1 MDKEIIK
8 TDKAPAAIGT
18 YSQAIKVKADMLT
31 FVSGQIPI
39 DPISGELIGGGF
51 GEQAHQAFVNLRAII
66 EESGGRMSN
75 CVKINAYLTDL
86 ENFAEFNTVMAHY
99 FAEPFP
105 ARAAVGVSSLP
116 KNSLIEIEAILAS

>member
-1 MDKEIIK
+1 MEKEIIK
-8 TDKAPAAIGT
+8 TGKAPAAIGT
-18 YSQAIKVKADMLT
+18 YSQAIKVKANMLT

-39 DPISGELIGGGF
+39 DPATGELNGEGF
-51 GEQAHQAFVNLRAII
+51 AEQAHQAFINLRAIV

-105 ARAAVGVSSLP
+105 ARAAVGVCSLP
-116 KNSLIEIEAILAS
+116 KSSLVEIEAIVAS

>member
-1 MDKEIIK
+1 MEKEIIK

-39 DPISGELIGGGF
+39 DPTSGEVIGGDF
-51 GEQAHQAFVNLRAII
+51 GEQAHQAFINLRAII
-66 EESGGRMSN
+66 EESGERMSS
-75 CVKINAYLTDL
+75 CVKINAYLIDL
-86 ENFAEFNTVMAHY
+86 KNFAEFNTVMAHY

-116 KNSLIEIEAILAS
+116 KNSLTEIEAIVAS

>member
-39 DPISGELIGGGF
+39 DPTSGELTGADF
-51 GEQAHQAFVNLRAII
+51 GEQAHQAFINLRAII

-86 ENFAEFNTVMAHY
+86 KNFVEFNTVMAHY

-116 KNSLIEIEAILAS
+116 KNSLIEIEAIVAS

>member
-1 MDKEIIK
+1 MEKEIIK

-18 YSQAIKVKADMLT
+18 YSQAIKVRADMLT

-39 DPISGELIGGGF
+39 DPTSGELIGGDF
-51 GEQAHQAFVNLRAII
+51 GEQAHQAFINLRAII

-86 ENFAEFNTVMAHY
+86 ENFAEFNKVMAHY

-116 KNSLIEIEAILAS
+116 KNSLVEIEAIVAS

>member
-18 YSQAIKVKADMLT
+18 YSQAIKVKAGMLT

-39 DPISGELIGGGF
+39 DPTTGELNGEDF
-51 GEQAHQAFVNLRAII
+51 GEQAHQAFINLRAII

-105 ARAAVGVSSLP
+105 ARVAVGVSSLP
-116 KNSLIEIEAILAS
+116 KNSLVEIEAIVAS

>member
-1 MDKEIIK
+1 MEKEIIK

-18 YSQAIKVKADMLT
+18 YSQAIKVKASTLT

-39 DPISGELIGGGF
+39 DPVSGELIGEDF
-51 GEQAHQAFVNLRAII
+51 GEQAHQAFINLRAII

-75 CVKINAYLTDL
+75 CVKVNAYLTDL
-86 ENFAEFNTVMAHY
+86 ENFAEFNAVMAHY

-105 ARAAVGVSSLP
+105 ARAAVGISSLP
-116 KNSLIEIEAILAS
+116 KNSLVEIEATVAS

>member
-1 MDKEIIK
+1 MEKEIIK

-18 YSQAIKVKADMLT
+18 YSQAIRVKADMLT

-39 DPISGELIGGGF
+39 DPTSGELIGGDF
-51 GEQAHQAFVNLRAII
+51 GEQAHQAFINLRAII

-86 ENFAEFNTVMAHY
+86 ENFAEFNKVMAHY

>member
-18 YSQAIKVKADMLT
+18 YSQAVKVKADMLT

-39 DPISGELIGGGF
+39 DPTSGELIGGDF
-51 GEQAHQAFVNLRAII
+51 GEQAHQAFINLRAII
-66 EESGGRMSN
+66 EESGERMSS
-75 CVKINAYLTDL
+75 CVKINAYLIDL
-86 ENFAEFNTVMAHY
+86 KNFAEFNTVMAHY

-116 KNSLIEIEAILAS
+116 KNSLVEIEAIVAS

>member
-1 MDKEIIK
+1 MEKEIIK
-8 TDKAPAAIGT
+8 TGKAPAAIGT
-18 YSQAIKVKADMLT
+18 YSQAIKVKANMLT

-39 DPISGELIGGGF
+39 DPATGELNGEDF
-51 GEQAHQAFVNLRAII
+51 GEQAHQAFINLRAII

-86 ENFAEFNTVMAHY
+86 ENFAEFNTAMAHY

-116 KNSLIEIEAILAS
+116 KSSLVEIEAIVAS

>member
-1 MDKEIIK
+1 
-8 TDKAPAAIGT
+8 
-18 YSQAIKVKADMLT
+18 MLT

-39 DPISGELIGGGF
+39 DTVSGELIGGGF
-51 GEQAHQAFVNLRAII
+51 GEQAHQAFINLRAII
-66 EESGGRMSN
+66 EESEARMSN

-116 KNSLIEIEAILAS
+116 KNSLVEIEAIVAS

>member
-1 MDKEIIK
+1 MDKETIK

-39 DPISGELIGGGF
+39 DPTSGELTGGDF
-51 GEQAHQAFVNLRAII
+51 GAQAHQAFINLRAII

-116 KNSLIEIEAILAS
+116 KNSLIEIEAIVAS

>member
-1 MDKEIIK
+1 MEKEIIK

-39 DPISGELIGGGF
+39 DPTSGELIGGDF
-51 GEQAHQAFVNLRAII
+51 GEQAHQAFINLRAII

-86 ENFAEFNTVMAHY
+86 ENFAEFNKVMAHY

-116 KNSLIEIEAILAS
+116 KNSLVEIEAIVAS

>member
-1 MDKEIIK
+1 MKKEIIK

-39 DPISGELIGGGF
+39 DPSSGELIGTGF
-51 GEQAHQAFVNLRAII
+51 VEQAHQAFINLRAII
-66 EESGGRMSN
+66 EESGSRMSS
-75 CVKINAYLTDL
+75 CVKVNAYLIDL
-86 ENFAEFNTVMAHY
+86 ENFAEFNVVMAHY

-116 KNSLIEIEAILAS
+116 KNSLVEIEAVVAS

>member
-1 MDKEIIK
+1 MEKEIIK
-8 TDKAPAAIGT
+8 TGKAPAAIGT
-18 YSQAIKVKADMLT
+18 YSQAIKVKANMLT

-39 DPISGELIGGGF
+39 DPATGELNGEGF
-51 GEQAHQAFVNLRAII
+51 AEQAHQAFINLRAIV

-116 KNSLIEIEAILAS
+116 KSSLVEIEAIVAS

>member
-1 MDKEIIK
+1 MEKEIIK

-39 DPISGELIGGGF
+39 DPATGELNGRDF
-51 GEQAHQAFVNLRAII
+51 GEQAHQAFINLRAII

-86 ENFAEFNTVMAHY
+86 ENFAEFNAVMAHY

-105 ARAAVGVSSLP
+105 SRAAVGVSSLP
-116 KNSLIEIEAILAS
+116 KSSLVEIEAIVAS

>member
-1 MDKEIIK
+1 MEKEIIK
-8 TDKAPAAIGT
+8 TGKAPAAIGT
-18 YSQAIKVKADMLT
+18 YSQAIKVKANILT

-39 DPISGELIGGGF
+39 DPATGELNGEGF
-51 GEQAHQAFVNLRAII
+51 AEQAHQAFINLRAIV

-116 KNSLIEIEAILAS
+116 KSSLVEIEAIVAS

>member
-1 MDKEIIK
+1 MEKEIIK
-8 TDKAPAAIGT
+8 TDKAPSAIGT

-39 DPISGELIGGGF
+39 DPVTGELIRGGF

-66 EESGGRMSN
+66 EESGARMSN

-86 ENFAEFNTVMAHY
+86 KNFAEFNKVMAHY

-116 KNSLIEIEAILAS
+116 KNSLVEIEAIVAS

>member
-39 DPISGELIGGGF
+39 DPTSGELIGGDF
-51 GEQAHQAFVNLRAII
+51 GEQAHQAFINLRAII

-86 ENFAEFNTVMAHY
+86 ENFAEFNKVMAHY

-116 KNSLIEIEAILAS
+116 KNSLIEIEAIVAS

>member
-31 FVSGQIPI
+31 FLSGQIPI
-39 DPISGELIGGGF
+39 DPTSGELIGGDF
-51 GEQAHQAFVNLRAII
+51 GEQAHQAFINLRAII

-86 ENFAEFNTVMAHY
+86 ENFAEFNKVMAHY

-116 KNSLIEIEAILAS
+116 KNSLIEIEAIVAS

>member
-1 MDKEIIK
+1 MKKEIIK

-39 DPISGELIGGGF
+39 DPSSGELIGKNF
-51 GEQAHQAFVNLRAII
+51 GEQAHQAFINLRAII
-66 EESGGRMSN
+66 EESGSRMSS
-75 CVKINAYLTDL
+75 CVKVNAYLIDL
-86 ENFAEFNTVMAHY
+86 ENFAEFNVVMAHY

-116 KNSLIEIEAILAS
+116 KNSLVEIEAIVVS

>member
-1 MDKEIIK
+1 MEKEIIK

-39 DPISGELIGGGF
+39 DPTSGELIGEDF
-51 GEQAHQAFVNLRAII
+51 SEQAHQAFINLRAII

-116 KNSLIEIEAILAS
+116 KSSLVEIEAILAS

>member
-1 MDKEIIK
+1 MEKEIIK
-8 TDKAPAAIGT
+8 TGKAPAAIGT
-18 YSQAIKVKADMLT
+18 YSQAIKVKANMLT

-39 DPISGELIGGGF
+39 DPATGELNGEGF
-51 GEQAHQAFVNLRAII
+51 AEQAHQAFINLRAIV

-86 ENFAEFNTVMAHY
+86 ENFAEFNSVMAHY

-116 KNSLIEIEAILAS
+116 KSSLVEIEAILAS

>member
-1 MDKEIIK
+1 MEKEIVK

-18 YSQAIKVKADMLT
+18 YSQAIKVRADMLT

-39 DPISGELIGGGF
+39 DPTSGELIGGDF
-51 GEQAHQAFVNLRAII
+51 GEQAHQAFINLRAII

-86 ENFAEFNTVMAHY
+86 DNFTEFNKVMAHY

-105 ARAAVGVSSLP
+105 ARAAVGVSCLP
-116 KNSLIEIEAILAS
+116 KNSLIEIEAIVAS

>member
-1 MDKEIIK
+1 MEKEIVK

-18 YSQAIKVKADMLT
+18 YSQAIKVRADMLT

-39 DPISGELIGGGF
+39 DPTSGELIGGDF
-51 GEQAHQAFVNLRAII
+51 GEQAHQAFINLRAII

-86 ENFAEFNTVMAHY
+86 ENFAEFNKVMAHY

-116 KNSLIEIEAILAS
+116 KNSLVEIEAIVAS

>member
-1 MDKEIIK
+1 MKKEIIK

-39 DPISGELIGGGF
+39 DPTSGELIGEGF
-51 GEQAHQAFVNLRAII
+51 GQQAHQAFINLRAII

-116 KNSLIEIEAILAS
+116 KNSKVEIEAIVAS

>member
-1 MDKEIIK
+1 MEKEIIK

-39 DPISGELIGGGF
+39 DPTSGELIGGGF
-51 GEQAHQAFVNLRAII
+51 GEQAHQAFINLRAII

-86 ENFAEFNTVMAHY
+86 ENFAEFNKVMAHY

-116 KNSLIEIEAILAS
+116 KNSLVEIEAIVAS

>member
-1 MDKEIIK
+1 MEREIIK

-18 YSQAIKVKADMLT
+18 YSQAIKVNANMLT

-39 DPISGELIGGGF
+39 DPTNGELIGGDF
-51 GEQAHQAFVNLRAII
+51 VEQAHQAFINLRAII

-105 ARAAVGVSSLP
+105 ARAAVGISSLP
-116 KNSLIEIEAILAS
+116 KNSLVEIEATVAS

>member
-1 MDKEIIK
+1 MEKEIVK

-18 YSQAIKVKADMLT
+18 YSQAIKVRADMLT

-39 DPISGELIGGGF
+39 DPTSGELIGGDF
-51 GEQAHQAFVNLRAII
+51 GEQAHQAFINLRAII

-75 CVKINAYLTDL
+75 SVKINAYLTDL
-86 ENFAEFNTVMAHY
+86 ENFAEFNKVMAHY

-116 KNSLIEIEAILAS
+116 KNSLVEIEAIVAS

>member
-1 MDKEIIK
+1 MEKEIIK

-39 DPISGELIGGGF
+39 DPANGELIGADF
-51 GEQAHQAFVNLRAII
+51 GEQAHQAFINLRAII
-66 EESGGRMSN
+66 EESGSRMSS
-75 CVKINAYLTDL
+75 CVKVNAYLIDL
-86 ENFAEFNTVMAHY
+86 ENFAEFNVVMAHY

-105 ARAAVGVSSLP
+105 ARAAAVSYTHLTLP
-116 KNSLIEIEAILAS
+116 TNREV

>member
-1 MDKEIIK
+1 MEKEIIK
-8 TDKAPAAIGT
+8 TGKAPAAIGT
-18 YSQAIKVKADMLT
+18 YSQAIKVKANILT

-39 DPISGELIGGGF
+39 DPATGELNGEGF
-51 GEQAHQAFVNLRAII
+51 AEQAHQAFINLRAIV

-86 ENFAEFNTVMAHY
+86 ENFAEFNSVMAHY

-116 KNSLIEIEAILAS
+116 KSSLVEIEAILAS

>member
-1 MDKEIIK
+1 MEKEIIK
-8 TDKAPAAIGT
+8 TGKAPAAIGT
-18 YSQAIKVKADMLT
+18 YSQAIKVKANMLT

-39 DPISGELIGGGF
+39 DPATGELNGEGF
-51 GEQAHQAFVNLRAII
+51 AEQAHQAFINLRAIV

-86 ENFAEFNTVMAHY
+86 ENFAEFNSVMAHY

-116 KNSLIEIEAILAS
+116 KNSLVEIEAIVAS

>member
-1 MDKEIIK
+1 MEKEIIK

-39 DPISGELIGGGF
+39 DPTSGELIGGDF
-51 GEQAHQAFVNLRAII
+51 GEQAHQAFINLRAII

-86 ENFAEFNTVMAHY
+86 ENFAEFNRVMAHY

-105 ARAAVGVSSLP
+105 ARAAIGVSSLP
-116 KNSLIEIEAILAS
+116 KNSLVEIEATVAS

>member
-1 MDKEIIK
+1 MEKEIVK

-39 DPISGELIGGGF
+39 DPTSGELIGGDF
-51 GEQAHQAFVNLRAII
+51 GEQAHQAFINLRAII

-86 ENFAEFNTVMAHY
+86 ENFAEFNKVMAHY

-116 KNSLIEIEAILAS
+116 KNSLVEIEAIVAS

>member
-18 YSQAIKVKADMLT
+18 YSQAIKVRADMLT

-39 DPISGELIGGGF
+39 DPTSGEVIGGDF
-51 GEQAHQAFVNLRAII
+51 GEQAHQAFINLRAII

-86 ENFAEFNTVMAHY
+86 ENFAEFNKVMAHY

-105 ARAAVGVSSLP
+105 ARAAVGVNSLP
-116 KNSLIEIEAILAS
+116 KKSLVEIEAIVAS